1 MNKIIVLDRDGV
13 INQDSDAYIKHPNEW
28 IPESGSVEA
37 IAKLKKAGW
46 TVAIATNQSGVR
58 RGYYSRQTLHAMHQ
72 KFVGLLAEHG
82 VAVDWIS
89 YSPYVSEDNSPCRK
103 PGTGML
109 QAIQNRFDV
118 SLAGCPMIGDSIADI
133 QVAQAMNM
141 QPLLV
146 KTGKGERTM
155 AKNASELSDVPVY
168 DNLLTAV
175 ESLL

>member
-13 INQDSDAYIKHPNEW
+13 VNQDSDAYIKHPDEW
-28 IPESGSVEA
+28 VPEPGSIEA

-72 KFVGLLAEHG
+72 KFVQLLAEHE
-82 VAVDWIS
+82 VAIDWIS
-89 YSPYVSEDNSPCRK
+89 YSPYVSEDNAPCRK

-109 QAIQNRFDV
+109 QAIQRRFGL
-118 SLAGCPMIGDSIADI
+118 SLANFPMIGDSLPDI
-133 QVAQAMNM
+133 QVAKAMKM
-141 QPLLV
+141 KPMLV
-146 KTGKGERTM
+146 RTGKGERTLS
-155 AKNASELSDVPVY
+155 KKSPELSDVPVY

>member
-28 IPESGSVEA
+28 IPETGSIEA

-72 KFVGLLAEHG
+72 KLVGLLAEHG
-82 VAVDWIS
+82 VTVDWIS

-118 SLAGCPMIGDSIADI
+118 SLVGCPMIGDSIADI
-133 QVAQAMNM
+133 QVAQSMKM
-141 QPLLV
+141 KPLLV
-146 KTGKGERTM
+146 KTGKGERTL
-155 AKNASELSDVPVY
+155 AKNAPELSDVPVY